1 MINLLKKLIFAKE
14 EPKQDHRT
22 HDTLRKSS
30 EEQWERFDAYMR
42 GTRWLK
48 ITMTK

>member
-14 EPKQDHRT
+14 ELEPDHRT

-30 EEQWERFDAYMR
+30 EEHWERFDAYMR
-42 GTRWLK
+42 GTR
-48 ITMTK
+48 